1 MNQISKFEELEWEK
15 SLKITKYRGLYRI
28 ELGRSKV
35 STRFTDKNIVL
46 IPTPI
51 MVGGEKNL

>member
-28 ELGRSKV
+28 ELGRGTV
-35 STRFTDKNIVL
+35 STRFTDKNLVL

-51 MVGGEKNL
+51 MIGGEKDL